1 MTRKYTLRKSKLK
14 DVRAI
19 EALLL
24 EWLSFA
30 PKRGRT
36 ESIKSAIRRKEI
48 VVAESGSTM
57 VGFIHYVIHNDII
70 DGAPN
75 SFITAFYVSSVYQ
88 GIGVGSA
95 LLESAIADSASRGV
109 VSIETSTVEGRAKDF
124 YLKHGF
130 RQYLGEEIFL
140 ELDLQ
145 KTLSDEPH

>member
-1 MTRKYTLRKSKLK
+1 LTQKYTLKKSKLK

-19 EALLL
+19 EGLLL
-24 EWLSFA
+24 EWLSFC

-48 VVAESGSTM
+48 LVAESGSTII
-57 VGFIHYVIHNDII
+57 GFIHYVIHSDII

-75 SFITAFYVSSVYQ
+75 SFITAFYVSPAYR

-95 LLESAIADSASRGV
+95 LLERAIADSASQGI
-109 VSIETSTVEGRAKDF
+109 VSIETSTVHGRAKGF

-145 KTLSDEPH
+145 KT